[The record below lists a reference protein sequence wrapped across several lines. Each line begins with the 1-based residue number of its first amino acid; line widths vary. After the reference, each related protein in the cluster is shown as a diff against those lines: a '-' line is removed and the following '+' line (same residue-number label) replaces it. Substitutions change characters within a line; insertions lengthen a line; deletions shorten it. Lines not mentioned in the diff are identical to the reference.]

1 MGPYC
6 YLQGTMML
14 FPKIMVDG
22 LRGYENFQDGI
33 SGLIIFYTNLS
44 HKKWGLAVLY
54 ST

>member
-1 MGPYC
+1 
-6 YLQGTMML
+6 MML
-14 FPKIMVDG
+14 FPKIMVGG

-33 SGLIIFYTNLS
+33 SGFILFDSNLS